1 MHSSGAE
8 DSRSR
13 LESRAPIAD
22 PLPVIQAQPDPTDL
36 LAEVLA
42 KKPGGFL
49 ELRYHKKRTRSVA
62 VEKGRLD
69 TAQITEHTG
78 VGVRVLEEG
87 TFGFASTDRTEASAI
102 SEAIDAARAAAR
114 ASSRARKERCE
125 PLPNTA
131 LARGRFESD
140 GVDEILG
147 QPVERTIEMVLR
159 LEAQA
164 RGSSASIA
172 SAACAYTE
180 IFEEKGI
187 VTSDGA
193 KAWTRLVRPEFRVSA
208 VAQKDGQIQ
217 RGVETVGA
225 TGGWDCLFRRATP
238 EQMADKAASRA
249 VDLLSAGYPDGGRV
263 RVLLS
268 PALVG
273 ILTHEAVGHTVEAD
287 FVQAGSVAAGK
298 LGQRVASEHV
308 TLADSGISELAPGA
322 GGTLAVDDEGVLT
335 GKTTIIRQGI
345 LASYLHDRESA
356 GRFHVAP
363 TGNARAWEYEHAP
376 LIRMRNTYI
385 EPGDASLDAMIAS
398 IEDGYLLDGATNGQ
412 ADSNGEFMF
421 GTREAYRITKGV
433 RGPLLRGVNISGQA
447 FDVLRSVEQVGRDFR
462 WDLGSGY
469 CGKGQPAKVDA
480 GGPWLLCTVVLG
492 GR

>member
-1 MHSSGAE
+1 
-8 DSRSR
+8 
-13 LESRAPIAD
+13 
-22 PLPVIQAQPDPTDL
+22 VVQARPDPTDL
-36 LAEVLA
+36 LAEVLS
-42 KKPGGFL
+42 KKPGGFV
-49 ELRYHKKRTRSVA
+49 ELRFHKKRTRAVA

-78 VGVRVLEEG
+78 VGVRVLEDG
-87 TFGFASTDRTEASAI
+87 TFGFASTDRAEDSAI
-102 SEAIDAARAAAR
+102 AGAIDAARAAAR
-114 ASSRARKERCE
+114 ASARARADRCA
-125 PLPNTA
+125 PLPATP

-140 GVDEILG
+140 GVEEILS

-164 RGSSASIA
+164 RGSSPSIQ
-172 SAACAYTE
+172 SAACVYSE

-208 VAQKDGQIQ
+208 VAGRDGQIQ
-217 RGVETVGA
+217 RGIETVGA
-225 TGGWDCLFRRATP
+225 TGGWDCLFRRASP
-238 EQMADKAASRA
+238 EAMADKAAARA
-249 VDLLSAGYPDGGRV
+249 VDLLSAGYPEGGRV

-298 LGQRVASEHV
+298 LGQRVASERV
-308 TLADSGISELAPGA
+308 TLSDSGASELAPGA
-322 GGTLAVDDEGVLT
+322 GGTLAVDDEGVLAK
-335 GKTTIIRQGI
+335 KTTIIREGV

-356 GRFHVAP
+356 ARFGVAP

-385 EPGDASLDAMIAS
+385 EPGDASLEEMIAS
-398 IEDGYLLDGATNGQ
+398 IDDGYLLEGATNGQ

-421 GTREAYRITKGV
+421 GTREAYRITRGV
-433 RGPLLRGVNISGQA
+433 RGTILRGVNISGQA
-447 FDVLRSVEQVGRDFR
+447 FEVLRSVEQVGREFR
-462 WDLGSGY
+462 WDLGSGH

>member
-1 MHSSGAE
+1 M
-8 DSRSR
+8 
-13 LESRAPIAD
+13 
-22 PLPVIQAQPDPTDL
+22 VQARPDPTDL
-36 LAEVLA
+36 LADVLA
-42 KKPGGFL
+42 KKPGGFV
-49 ELRYHKKRTRSVA
+49 ELRFHKKRTRAVA

-78 VGVRVLEEG
+78 VGVRVLEDG
-87 TFGFASTDRTEASAI
+87 TFGFASTDRAEPSAI
-102 SEAIDAARAAAR
+102 AGAIDAARTAAR
-114 ASSRARKERCE
+114 ASARARADRCA
-125 PLPNTA
+125 PLPATP
-131 LARGRFESD
+131 LARGRFESE
-140 GVDEILG
+140 GVEEVLA

-159 LEAQA
+159 MEAQA
-164 RGSSASIA
+164 RGSSPSIQSAS
-172 SAACAYTE
+172 CAYVE

-217 RGVETVGA
+217 RGIETVGA
-225 TGGWDCLFRRATP
+225 TGGWDCLFRRASP
-238 EQMADKAASRA
+238 EAMADKAAARA

-298 LGQRVASEHV
+298 LGQRVASERV
-308 TLADSGISELAPGA
+308 TLSDSGASELAPGA
-322 GGTLAVDDEGVLT
+322 GGTLAVDDEGVLA

-356 GRFHVAP
+356 ARFHVAP

-385 EPGDASLDAMIAS
+385 EPGDASLAEMIAS
-398 IEDGYLLDGATNGQ
+398 MDDGYLLEGATNGQ

-421 GTREAYRITKGV
+421 GTREAYRIKNGV

-462 WDLGSGY
+462 WDLGSGH